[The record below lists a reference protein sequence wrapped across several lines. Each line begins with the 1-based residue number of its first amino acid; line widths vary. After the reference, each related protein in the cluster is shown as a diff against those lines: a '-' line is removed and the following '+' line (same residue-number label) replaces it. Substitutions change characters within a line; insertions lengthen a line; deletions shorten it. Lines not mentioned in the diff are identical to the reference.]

1 MLEMDEKDAKILDL
15 LQENCRMPLTALAK
29 EVHLSIDS
37 VKKRMKKL
45 LDHKIFYPKI
55 QLRPRNFGFANVV
68 DVRVK
73 LQYGSDKEVESFIAY
88 LKEHPQVVELFSVA
102 GEWDIAMVLIAKDA
116 LDLGE
121 LTATIRNKFGKLINS
136 WTVSLTIKSYK
147 FETYNMNALRNV
159 KMRIDKYEKES

>member
-1 MLEMDEKDAKILDL
+1 MDLDAKDCKILDL

-29 EVHLSIDS
+29 EVGLSIDS
-37 VKKRMKKL
+37 VKKRMQKMIDKR
-45 LDHKIFYPKI
+45 IFYPKI

-73 LQYGSDKEVESFIAY
+73 LQYGSEKDVEEFIAY
-88 LKEHPQVVELFSVA
+88 LKSHPQVVELFSVA
-102 GEWDIAMVLIAKDA
+102 GEWDIAMVLIARDA
-116 LDLGE
+116 IELGN

-147 FETYNMNALRNV
+147 FENYSMSALGSISAKKGRES
-159 KMRIDKYEKES
+159 YER